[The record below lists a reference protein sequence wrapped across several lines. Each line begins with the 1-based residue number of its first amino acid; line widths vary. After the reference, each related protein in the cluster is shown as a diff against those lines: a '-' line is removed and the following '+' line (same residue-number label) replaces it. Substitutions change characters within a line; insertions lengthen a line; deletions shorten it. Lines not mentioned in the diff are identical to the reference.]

1 MYTYGSKMQKYE
13 KKHEIQPFE
22 LMLVGRS
29 QGGRSQGE
37 SEKQKGA
44 FAKKSKFFFRK
55 LLP

>member
-13 KKHEIQPFE
+13 KKHEKQPFE